1 MQQRRLIELIKDYDC
16 VVDYHP
22 RKANVVVDTLSCKEK
37 AMVGK
42 LVAYDKKK
50 KVIELKK
57 FGEHIRIGSKWSML
71 AQHKVWLVF
80 KDKVLKAQQN
90 DGEVEKVKN
99 KMKWG
104 VETLFQVLKDIM
116 LTMGEMMYLFNDKA
130 FKKEILKHTHKS
142 RFVIHQGSIKM
153 YKDLKELYW

>member
-50 KVIELKK
+50 KVIELKR
-57 FGEHIRIGSKWSML
+57 FSEHIRIGSKWSML
-71 AQHKVWLVF
+71 AQHKV
-80 KDKVLKAQQN
+80 
-90 DGEVEKVKN
+90 
-99 KMKWG
+99 
-104 VETLFQVLKDIM
+104 
-116 LTMGEMMYLFNDKA
+116 
-130 FKKEILKHTHKS
+130 
-142 RFVIHQGSIKM
+142 
-153 YKDLKELYW
+153 